1 MKYLWI
7 LIIAFVALSC
17 TDQSTDDKLNYL
29 QGYWNIEHVEKPDGT
44 EQEFPFTNHMDF
56 FEINGNSGTKS
67 RVSPTF
73 DGRFIGYGETIR
85 FDWEERENQLL
96 LKFGTGDN
104 AYNMILREAT
114 KEEMVLIHENGTIYY
129 YLPYQTDEEQ

>member
-7 LIIAFVALSC
+7 LIIALVTVSC
-17 TDQSTDDKLNYL
+17 TDQSTDDKLNNL
-29 QGYWNIEHVEKPDGT
+29 KGYWNIERVEKPDGT

-73 DGRFIGYGETIR
+73 DGKFVGYGETIR
-85 FDWEERENQLL
+85 FDWEVRENQLL

-114 KEEMVLIHENGTIYY
+114 KEEMVLIHENGTIYH
-129 YLPYQTDEEQ
+129 YLTYQTDAKQ